1 MVTLKWLNLAENE
14 LSGSIPAEFGRLANL
29 EFLFLGKNEL
39 TGPIPSELGE
49 LVSLERLNLAENN
62 LSGSIPS
69 ELGNLASLAH
79 LELSSNDLS
88 GASPPELGSL
98 TNLNTLYLNDNELT
112 GPIPVEFGSLA
123 DLVELVLASNAAMSG
138 PLPASLTNLRSLE
151 TFSTG
156 GTMLCA
162 PSDPDFIEWMQS
174 IQNRYV
180 ALCEGET
187 AYLVQAVQSRE
198 FPVPLVAGEEALL
211 RVFVTATRPNNS
223 PIPEVRASLYLD
235 GALAHVAD
243 IGAKPGP
250 IPTDVDE
257 GSLSQSANYM
267 IPGEVVRP
275 GLEMVVEI
283 DPGGTVDAGLGVAKR
298 VPETGR
304 IPVDVGEMPLF
315 DLTVIPFLWN
325 TDPDSVILEQTAGMA
340 ADPEGHDLLELLH
353 ILMPVEGLDVT
364 AHEPVLSSSNNVH
377 TLFAQTWAIRALEG
391 GRGHYKGMMS
401 GPVIGGAAGLAAR
414 PGRVSFSVPRASVI
428 AHELGHNMSL
438 WHGTCPGASG
448 VDPGYPYR
456 GGAIGAWGYDFRGG
470 GRLVTP
476 SSLDVMACGGSRSWI
491 SDYHFTKAH
500 RFRLA
505 GEGVSGPVSPATS
518 LLLWGGVDPEG
529 APYLEPAF
537 VVDAPATLPDSGGEY
552 EVTGR
557 AEGGRELFS
566 LSFDIPE
573 VTDGDGSSSFAFALP
588 VQDAW
593 AGALASITFA
603 GPTGSVTL
611 DRETNRPM
619 AILRDPGTGQ
629 VRGILRDLPP
639 VAVAAQAAAA
649 AALSPEPGLDILIS
663 SGIPDAAAW
672 SR

>member
-1 MVTLKWLNLAENE
+1 MRPN
-14 LSGSIPAEFGRLANL
+14 
-29 EFLFLGKNEL
+29 
-39 TGPIPSELGE
+39 GE
-49 LVSLERLNLAENN
+49 
-62 LSGSIPS
+62 
-69 ELGNLASLAH
+69 
-79 LELSSNDLS
+79 
-88 GASPPELGSL
+88 
-98 TNLNTLYLNDNELT
+98 
-112 GPIPVEFGSLA
+112 
-123 DLVELVLASNAAMSG
+123 
-138 PLPASLTNLRSLE
+138 PLP
-151 TFSTG
+151 
-156 GTMLCA
+156 
-162 PSDPDFIEWMQS
+162 
-174 IQNRYV
+174 
-180 ALCEGET
+180 
-187 AYLVQAVQSRE
+187 
-198 FPVPLVAGEEALL
+198 PV
-211 RVFVTATRPNNS
+211 RTSF
-223 PIPEVRASLYLD
+223 YLD

-243 IGAKPGP
+243 IDGKQGP

-257 GSLSQSANYM
+257 GSLSQSASDV
-267 IPGEVVRP
+267 IPGEIVRP

-304 IPVDVGEMPLF
+304 IPVDVGKMPLF
-315 DLTVIPFLWN
+315 DLTVIPFVWS
-325 TDPDSVILEQTAGMA
+325 TDPDSKILEQTAGMA

-353 ILMPVEGLDVT
+353 ILMPVEDLDVT
-364 AHEPVLSSSNNVH
+364 AHEPVLSSSNNAY
-377 TLFAQTWAIRALEG
+377 TLFAQTSAIRALEG
-391 GRGHYKGMMS
+391 GSGHYKGMMS
-401 GPVIGGAAGLAAR
+401 GPVTGGAAGLAVR
-414 PGRVSFSVPRASVI
+414 TGRVSFSVPRASVI

-438 WHGTCPGASG
+438 RHGTCPGASG
-448 VDPGYPYR
+448 VDPAYPYR

-491 SDYHFTKAH
+491 SDYHFNKAL
-500 RFRLA
+500 RFRLV
-505 GEGVSGPVSPATS
+505 GEGVSGPVSSPATS

-573 VTDGDGSSSFAFALP
+573 VADGDGSSSFAFALP

-629 VRGILRDLPP
+629 VRGILRDLPL
-639 VAVAAQAAAA
+639 VAAAAQAAAA

-663 SGIPDAAAW
+663 GGIPGAGAW
-672 SR
+672 RR